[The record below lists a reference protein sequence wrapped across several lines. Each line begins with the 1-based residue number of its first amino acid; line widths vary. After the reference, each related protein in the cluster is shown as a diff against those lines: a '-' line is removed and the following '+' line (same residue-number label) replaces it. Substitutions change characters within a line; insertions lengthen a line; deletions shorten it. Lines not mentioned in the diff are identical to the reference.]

1 MGMRIRWA
9 RQRATTTSMK
19 YPSAES
25 VTLPAVLRE
34 RAEHVLRERKP
45 TPTRLYA
52 DNPYGYELQL
62 HEVELR
68 MQNEALRDLH
78 VEVAV
83 ARERYADLFEHA
95 PMPYLVLDQDSSILE
110 ANLAAAK
117 FLQLDRAQLIG
128 SKLASFL
135 EPSLAERFALHV
147 RTVLGTAATQSIELS
162 FRSREQGPRE
172 VRLECVRESLN
183 PRQWRA
189 ALFDM
194 TAQRQLQGQLE
205 RSRRLEAIG
214 TFASGIAHDFSGLLA
229 VVAGGADLALE
240 QCQTGGDV
248 IGPLR
253 RVQRATVQGKAMVRQ
268 LLRYASGPEPEGN
281 TLCMI
286 DSAIRGAE
294 SSLRQL
300 AGPSVD
306 VALTLNAAGAEVSLD
321 LGGPEE
327 ILQNLASNAQHA
339 LPNGGTLQIATK
351 VVDAHVGHD
360 PQSAIRRYVKLT
372 VKDDGVGMDAETQR
386 RVFEPFFTTKPRG
399 KGTGLGLA
407 MVYGIVKR
415 SGGHVQLASEPGCG
429 TTFEIY
435 LPVSNAQPERAQQTR
450 TS

>member
-1 MGMRIRWA
+1 
-9 RQRATTTSMK
+9 MK

-25 VTLPAVLRE
+25 LTYPVLRE
-34 RAEHVLRERKP
+34 RAEQVLRERKP
-45 TPTRLYA
+45 TPSRLYT
-52 DNPYGYELQL
+52 DNPTGYELQL

-110 ANLAAAK
+110 ANQAAVR
-117 FLQLDRAQLIG
+117 FLQIERRQLIG
-128 SKLASFL
+128 TKLASFL
-135 EPSLAERFALHV
+135 EPPLAERFALHV
-147 RTVLGTAATQSIELS
+147 RKVLGSDSAHSIELS
-162 FRSREQGPRE
+162 FRARDFGPRE
-172 VRLECVRESLN
+172 VRLECVREALQ

-189 ALFDM
+189 ALFDI

-240 QCQTGGDV
+240 QCQTGGDAT
-248 IGPLR
+248 GPLR
-253 RVQRATVQGKAMVRQ
+253 RVQRAAVQGKAMVRQ
-268 LLRYASGPEPEGN
+268 LLRYASGPEPEGS
-281 TLCMI
+281 TLCII
-286 DSAIRGAE
+286 DSAIRGSEPA
-294 SSLRQL
+294 LRQL
-300 AGPSVD
+300 AGPNVEL
-306 VALTLNAAGAEVSLD
+306 ALKLDAPGAEVSLD

-327 ILQNLASNAQHA
+327 ILQNLASNAQPA

-360 PQSAIRRYVKLT
+360 PECAVRRYVRLT
-372 VKDDGVGMDAETQR
+372 VKDDGVGMDLETQR

-407 MVYGIVKR
+407 MVHGIVKR
-415 SGGHVQLASEPGCG
+415 AGGHVQLASEPGRG

-435 LPVSNAQPERAQQTR
+435 LPLSNGAVDRSQAAQTR
-450 TS
+450 